1 MDNILGY
8 NLKKYRTEHKLTQEA
23 FANKLGISRTALRGY
38 ENGQNHPT
46 SIILI
51 SMANALNCS
60 IDDLLGHNIS
70 NPINISSIEDFSN
83 IKEKILYLDELI
95 KKNLSTY
102 SDLVSSKKRT
112 DLKYS
117 ELTMAKKRADRMLD
131 ELTMSKKRT
140 DRMLDELTMSKK
152 RADKMLDELTT
163 AKKRVDKIF
172 DELTMSNKRNDLTH
186 SDLERTINRLVKT
199 QNLFKE
205 ITEKFISDI
214 PDSSITTEDLL
225 LNISDLSKDTFK
237 GFSVS
242 SISTLEDKKLSI
254 DDYVTVPLYGHT
266 AAGMPCFANE
276 SIERTLLFNDKRL
289 LSTHFYFATK
299 IQGDSMNKL
308 YNNGDILLVHSQS
321 FAKDGDLIIACIDNE
336 VTFKRFYCKDENII
350 LQPESTNPNH
360 ITQVYPKD
368 KVTINGIV
376 LGKIEEYTFS
386 EFYSSR

>member
-8 NLKKYRTEHKLTQEA
+8 NLKKYRTEHKLSQEA

-117 ELTMAKKRADRMLD
+117 ELTMSKKRADRMLD

-152 RADKMLDELTT
+152 RADRMLDELTT

-205 ITEKFISDI
+205 ITEKFISDL
-214 PDSSITTEDLL
+214 PDSSNNTKDLL
-225 LNISDLSKDTFK
+225 FNISDLSKDTFK
-237 GFSVS
+237 GFSIS
-242 SISTLEDKKLSI
+242 SISTLEDKQLPLDEYI
-254 DDYVTVPLYGHT
+254 TAPLYGRT
-266 AAGMPCFANE
+266 AAGLPCFADNC
-276 SIERTLLFNDKRL
+276 IERTFLLKDKRL
-289 LSTHFYFATK
+289 LSAYSYFSTTVY
-299 IQGDSMNKL
+299 GDSMNKL
-308 YNNGDILLVHSQS
+308 YNTGDILLVKSQS
-321 FAKDGDLIIACIDNE
+321 FAKDGDLVIACINNE
-336 VTFKRFYCKDENII
+336 VTFKRFYSKDDNII
-350 LQPESTNPNH
+350 LQPESTNPSHLAQTYTKNE
-360 ITQVYPKD
+360 II
-368 KVTINGIV
+368 INGVV
-376 LGKIEEYTFS
+376 LGKIDECIS
-386 EFYSSR
+386 LDSL

>member
-8 NLKKYRTEHKLTQEA
+8 NLKKYREEHKLSQEE
-23 FANKLGISRTALRGY
+23 FANILGISRTALRGY
-38 ENGQNHPT
+38 ENGKNHPT
-46 SIILI
+46 SLILV

-60 IDDLLGHNIS
+60 IDELLGHTIS
-70 NPINISSIEDFSN
+70 APINISSSEN
-83 IKEKILYLDELI
+83 ITNVKEKIIYLDDLI
-95 KKNLSTY
+95 KKTLTTY
-102 SDLVSSKKRT
+102 NDLVASKKRT
-112 DLKYS
+112 NLKYS
-117 ELTMAKKRADRMLD
+117 

-214 PDSSITTEDLL
+214 PDNSNNYDESIT
-225 LNISDLSKDTFK
+225 ISALSKNTFK

-266 AAGMPCFANE
+266 AAGIPCFANE

>member
-8 NLKKYRTEHKLTQEA
+8 NLKKYRTEHNLSQEA
-23 FANKLGISRTALRGY
+23 FATILGISRTALRGY

-51 SMANALNCS
+51 SMAKALNCS
-60 IDDLLGHNIS
+60 IDDLLGHNIKA
-70 NPINISSIEDFSN
+70 PLNISSNEDFSN
-83 IKEKILYLDELI
+83 VKEKILYLDNLI
-95 KKNLSTY
+95 KKTLNTY
-102 SDLVSSKKRT
+102 DDLTASKKRT

-117 ELTMAKKRADRMLD
+117 ELNMSKKRADRMLD
-131 ELTMSKKRT
+131 ELTKS
-140 DRMLDELTMSKK
+140 
-152 RADKMLDELTT
+152 
-163 AKKRVDKIF
+163 KKRVDKML
-172 DELTMSNKRNDLTH
+172 DELTMSNKRNDLTYAE
-186 SDLERTINRLVKT
+186 LERTINRLVKT
-199 QNLFKE
+199 QSLFKE

-214 PDSSITTEDLL
+214 PDTSNNYDESIT
-225 LNISDLSKDTFK
+225 ISALSKNTFK

>member
-8 NLKKYRTEHKLTQEA
+8 NLKKYREEHKLSQEE
-23 FANKLGISRTALRGY
+23 FANILGISRTALRGY
-38 ENGQNHPT
+38 ENGKNHPT
-46 SIILI
+46 SLILV

-60 IDDLLGHNIS
+60 IDELLGHTIS
-70 NPINISSIEDFSN
+70 APINISSSEN
-83 IKEKILYLDELI
+83 ITNVKEKIIYLDDLI
-95 KKNLSTY
+95 KKTLTTY
-102 SDLVSSKKRT
+102 NDLVASKKRT
-112 DLKYS
+112 NLKYS
-117 ELTMAKKRADRMLD
+117 

-152 RADKMLDELTT
+152 RADKMIDELTT

-214 PDSSITTEDLL
+214 PDNSNNYDESIT
-225 LNISDLSKDTFK
+225 ISALSKNTFK

-266 AAGMPCFANE
+266 AAGIPCFANE